1 MMSAHDGVKRRR
13 NGSRRYESEIRRRR
27 SAETR
32 RRILECARDLV
43 VEKGYAGTTV
53 AEVARRAGVHV
64 DTIYALVGRKPV
76 ILHELVENA
85 ISGTDHA
92 VDPLERDYVQAM
104 RVEPDAGRKLD
115 LYAGA
120 MSRIHERL
128 APLFL
133 ALRDAS
139 RADPE
144 AGRIWSAISERRALN
159 MRRLADDLLS
169 TGPDPPRPDTRPG
182 GRPRLGHQQPRR
194 PPTTRSGPRLDPRAI
209 PSVAGG
215 LMASTPAHPSITPTR
230 AAIERGLT
238 ASAKR
243 QRAPLCAPPA
253 PSERAASACT
263 SAARAGT

>member
-1 MMSAHDGVKRRR
+1 MTVSREGAG
-13 NGSRRYESEIRRRR
+13 GRRYESDIRRRR

-32 RRILECARDLV
+32 RRILDRARELV
-43 VEKGYAGTTV
+43 VEKGYAGTAV

-64 DTIYALVGRKPV
+64 DTVYALVGRKPV

-104 RVEPDAGRKLD
+104 RAEPDAGRKLD

-159 MRRLADDLLS
+159 MRRLADDLLR
-169 TGPDPPRPDTRPG
+169 TGQIRPDLTLDQVADLVWVTNSPDVHQLLVQDRGWTPEHYQAWLADSW
-182 GRPRLGHQQPRR
+182 RRLLL
-194 PPTTRSGPRLDPRAI
+194 T
-209 PSVAGG
+209 
-215 LMASTPAHPSITPTR
+215 HP
-230 AAIERGLT
+230 
-238 ASAKR
+238 
-243 QRAPLCAPPA
+243 
-253 PSERAASACT
+253 
-263 SAARAGT
+263 

>member
-1 MMSAHDGVKRRR
+1 MTVSSEGEA
-13 NGSRRYESEIRRRR
+13 GSRRYESEIRRHR

-32 RRILECARDLV
+32 RRILDRARELV

-64 DTIYALVGRKPV
+64 DTVYALVGRKPV
-76 ILHELVENA
+76 ILHELVESA

-104 RVEPDAGRKLD
+104 RAEPDAGRKLD

-139 RADPE
+139 RTDPE

-169 TGPDPPRPDTRPG
+169 TGQIRPDLTLDQVADLVWVTNSPDVHQLLIHDRGWTPKQYQAWLADSW
-182 GRPRLGHQQPRR
+182 RRLLL
-194 PPTTRSGPRLDPRAI
+194 T
-209 PSVAGG
+209 
-215 LMASTPAHPSITPTR
+215 HP
-230 AAIERGLT
+230 
-238 ASAKR
+238 
-243 QRAPLCAPPA
+243 
-253 PSERAASACT
+253 
-263 SAARAGT
+263 

>member
-1 MMSAHDGVKRRR
+1 MTVSREGA
-13 NGSRRYESEIRRRR
+13 GSRRYESEIRRRR

-32 RRILECARDLV
+32 RRILECARELV
-43 VEKGYAGTTV
+43 VEKGYAGTAV

-64 DTIYALVGRKPV
+64 DTVYALVGRKPV

-104 RVEPDAGRKLD
+104 RAEPDAGRKLD

-159 MRRLADDLLS
+159 MRRLADDLLR
-169 TGPDPPRPDTRPG
+169 TGQIRPDLTLDQVADLVWVTNSPDVHQLLVQDRGWTPEQYQAWLADSW
-182 GRPRLGHQQPRR
+182 RRLLL
-194 PPTTRSGPRLDPRAI
+194 T
-209 PSVAGG
+209 
-215 LMASTPAHPSITPTR
+215 HP
-230 AAIERGLT
+230 
-238 ASAKR
+238 
-243 QRAPLCAPPA
+243 
-253 PSERAASACT
+253 
-263 SAARAGT
+263 

>member
-1 MMSAHDGVKRRR
+1 MTLSRDGS
-13 NGSRRYESEIRRRR
+13 GSRRYESEIRRRR

-32 RRILECARDLV
+32 RRILECARDLL

-53 AEVARRAGVHV
+53 AEVARRADVHV
-64 DTIYALVGRKPV
+64 DTVYALVGRKPV
-76 ILHELVENA
+76 VLHELVENA

-92 VDPLERDYVQAM
+92 VDPLERDYVQQM
-104 RVEPDAGRKLD
+104 RAEPDAGRKLD

-144 AGRIWSAISERRALN
+144 AGRIWSEISDRRAAN

-169 TGPDPPRPDTRPG
+169 TG
-182 GRPRLGHQQPRR
+182 QI
-194 PPTTRSGPRLDPRAI
+194 RSGLTLEQVADLVWVTNSPDVYQLLVQDRGWTSEHYQAWLADAWRRL
-209 PSVAGG
+209 
-215 LMASTPAHPSITPTR
+215 L
-230 AAIERGLT
+230 LT
-238 ASAKR
+238 N
-243 QRAPLCAPPA
+243 P
-253 PSERAASACT
+253 
-263 SAARAGT
+263 

>member
-1 MMSAHDGVKRRR
+1 MTLSRDGS
-13 NGSRRYESEIRRRR
+13 GSRRYESEIRRRR

-32 RRILECARDLV
+32 RRILECARDLL

-53 AEVARRAGVHV
+53 AEVARRADVHV
-64 DTIYALVGRKPV
+64 DTVYALVGRKPV
-76 ILHELVENA
+76 VLHELVENA

-92 VDPLERDYVQAM
+92 VDPLERDYVQQM
-104 RVEPDAGRKLD
+104 RAEPDAGRKLD

-144 AGRIWSAISERRALN
+144 AGRIWSEISDRRAAN

-169 TGPDPPRPDTRPG
+169 TC
-182 GRPRLGHQQPRR
+182 QI
-194 PPTTRSGPRLDPRAI
+194 RSGLTLEQFADLVWVTNSPDVYQLLVQDRGWTSEHYQAWLADAWRRL
-209 PSVAGG
+209 
-215 LMASTPAHPSITPTR
+215 LLTHP
-230 AAIERGLT
+230 
-238 ASAKR
+238 
-243 QRAPLCAPPA
+243 
-253 PSERAASACT
+253 
-263 SAARAGT
+263 

>member
-1 MMSAHDGVKRRR
+1 MTVSREGDT
-13 NGSRRYESEIRRRR
+13 GSRPYASEIRRRR

-32 RRILECARDLV
+32 RRILDRARDLV
-43 VEKGYAGTTV
+43 VERGYAGTTV

-64 DTIYALVGRKPV
+64 DTVYALVGRKPV

-85 ISGTDHA
+85 ISGSDHA

-104 RVEPDAGRKLD
+104 RAEPDAGRKLD

-159 MRRLADDLLS
+159 M
-169 TGPDPPRPDTRPG
+169 
-182 GRPRLGHQQPRR
+182 
-194 PPTTRSGPRLDPRAI
+194 
-209 PSVAGG
+209 
-215 LMASTPAHPSITPTR
+215 
-230 AAIERGLT
+230 
-238 ASAKR
+238 
-243 QRAPLCAPPA
+243 
-253 PSERAASACT
+253 
-263 SAARAGT
+263 